1 MYLFF
6 LCQDPIQDPA
16 LHLVIR
22 LLRLLCTVTFLLTF
36 VFDDLDSF
44 GNTAQ
49 VFENTTHV
57 LGRMYDGPLLFSLKK
72 KKKRAKTVSRSPER
86 FFTRVFI
93 CHQTRGPAPRPTGS
107 VSFSTGGK
115 SSSQSPDF
123 TSASTGLKNSN
134 AWCLPTSDPPA

>member
-22 LLRLLCTVTFLLTF
+22 LLSLLCTVTFLLTF

-44 GNTAQ
+44 GNMAQ

-72 KKKRAKTVSRSPER
+72 KKK
-86 FFTRVFI
+86 
-93 CHQTRGPAPRPTGS
+93 
-107 VSFSTGGK
+107 
-115 SSSQSPDF
+115 SQNRIQILDL
-123 TSASTGLKNSN
+123 TIGLQ
-134 AWCLPTSDPPA
+134 DI